1 MKGLICK
8 RRRKYESINIEVI
21 CSELTISNRNWII
34 FSIYRSPDYSNLLA
48 VFKEL
53 ENNVNQAS
61 ESYDNFIVIE
71 DFCSL
76 FSLAYIKKSDTYFTK
91 FHSSTIDLFLKNK
104 PNFFQKTNTIE
115 TDLSDHYKLICTFF

>member
-34 FSIYRSPDYSNLLA
+34 FSIYRPPDYSNLLA

-76 FSLAYIKKSDTYFTK
+76 LSLA
-91 FHSSTIDLFLKNK
+91 TIDLFLTNK

-115 TDLSDHYKLICTFF
+115 TGLSDHYKLICTFF